1 MTIDAD
7 TCTGCKKCITSIG
20 CPGIGFDEGLRGPKS
35 GTRGQAFVDTGLCDG
50 CGLCTQVC
58 PFDAIQ
64 GAVGFGGAAPVEPTI
79 YAPNPDPF
87 QTGPISGLTFS
98 GEELECGGDASGR
111 RGCPMI
117 DILLAGV
124 GGQGTVL
131 AAKVLAQ
138 AAQSKGWQVRTAE
151 TIGMAQRGGNV
162 TSHVRMGSNGE
173 AVYSPLI
180 TPGTAD
186 VVIALEPGEAARAL
200 PFLAPGGVLVTA
212 TTAIQ
217 PVTAAL
223 SSTPYR
229 AGDVVAAL
237 ANSLQAE
244 ASREQAAEVAIA
256 PNAKANTQDAEAPGV
271 EGYPVPLFVPV
282 DDEALVREAGASSRK
297 SLNMML
303 LAVAVAQ
310 GRVPLT
316 VDELKDAVRAR
327 VKPQFV
333 AMNLAAIDTAVA
345 NFG

>member
-1 MTIDAD
+1 
-7 TCTGCKKCITSIG
+7 
-20 CPGIGFDEGLRGPKS
+20 
-35 GTRGQAFVDTGLCDG
+35 
-50 CGLCTQVC
+50 
-58 PFDAIQ
+58 
-64 GAVGFGGAAPVEPTI
+64 
-79 YAPNPDPF
+79 
-87 QTGPISGLTFS
+87 
-98 GEELECGGDASGR
+98 
-111 RGCPMI
+111 MI

-186 VVIALEPGEAARAL
+186 MVIALEPGEAARAL
-200 PFLAPGGVLVTA
+200 PYLAPGGVLVTA

-223 SSTPYR
+223 ASQPYR

-244 ASREQAAEVAIA
+244 ASREQAAETVA
-256 PNAKANTQDAEAPGV
+256 TTSQDTNAPGV
-271 EGYPVPLFVPV
+271 EGYPVPLFIPV
-282 DDEALVREAGASSRK
+282 DDEALVREAGAGSRK

-316 VDELKDAVRAR
+316 VDELKDAVRAC

>member
-1 MTIDAD
+1 
-7 TCTGCKKCITSIG
+7 
-20 CPGIGFDEGLRGPKS
+20 
-35 GTRGQAFVDTGLCDG
+35 
-50 CGLCTQVC
+50 
-58 PFDAIQ
+58 
-64 GAVGFGGAAPVEPTI
+64 
-79 YAPNPDPF
+79 
-87 QTGPISGLTFS
+87 
-98 GEELECGGDASGR
+98 
-111 RGCPMI
+111 MI

-173 AVYSPLI
+173 AVFSPLI

-186 VVIALEPGEAARAL
+186 MVIALEPGEAARAL

-212 TTAIQ
+212 TTTIQ
-217 PVTAAL
+217 SVTAAL
-223 SSTPYR
+223 SSMPYR

-237 ANSLQAE
+237 ANTLQAE
-244 ASREQAAEVAIA
+244 AMREQAAEAAVGLGPAQAAAGGDDTPASSQGTAQIA
-256 PNAKANTQDAEAPGV
+256 GQDAQAPGV

-282 DDEALVREAGASSRK
+282 DDEALVREAGKGGRK
-297 SLNMML
+297 ALNMML

-316 VDELKDAVRAR
+316 VNELKEAVEAC

-333 AMNLAAIDTAVA
+333 AMNLAAIDTAVEVY
-345 NFG
+345 G

>member
-1 MTIDAD
+1 
-7 TCTGCKKCITSIG
+7 
-20 CPGIGFDEGLRGPKS
+20 
-35 GTRGQAFVDTGLCDG
+35 
-50 CGLCTQVC
+50 
-58 PFDAIQ
+58 
-64 GAVGFGGAAPVEPTI
+64 
-79 YAPNPDPF
+79 
-87 QTGPISGLTFS
+87 
-98 GEELECGGDASGR
+98 
-111 RGCPMI
+111 MI

-173 AVYSPLI
+173 AVFSPLI

-186 VVIALEPGEAARAL
+186 MVIALEPGEAARAL

-212 TTAIQ
+212 TAAIQ

-223 SSTPYR
+223 ASQPYR

-244 ASREQAAEVAIA
+244 APHEQTAAAADAAEEAAMSLDAADGAIA
-256 PNAKANTQDAEAPGV
+256 IKDTEAPGV
-271 EGYPVPLFVPV
+271 DGYPVPLFIPV
-282 DDEALVREAGASSRK
+282 DDEALVANLGAGSRK

-310 GRVPLT
+310 GRIPLT
-316 VDELKDAVRAR
+316 VAELKAAVQAC

-333 AMNLAAIDTAVA
+333 AMNLEAIDHAA
-345 NFG
+345 DAYG

>member
-1 MTIDAD
+1 
-7 TCTGCKKCITSIG
+7 
-20 CPGIGFDEGLRGPKS
+20 
-35 GTRGQAFVDTGLCDG
+35 
-50 CGLCTQVC
+50 
-58 PFDAIQ
+58 
-64 GAVGFGGAAPVEPTI
+64 
-79 YAPNPDPF
+79 
-87 QTGPISGLTFS
+87 
-98 GEELECGGDASGR
+98 
-111 RGCPMI
+111 MI

-138 AAQSKGWQVRTAE
+138 AAQNKGWQVRTAE

-173 AVYSPLI
+173 AVFSPLI

-186 VVIALEPGEAARAL
+186 IVIALEPGEAARAL

-223 SSTPYR
+223 SSQPYR
-229 AGDVVAAL
+229 AGDAVAAL

-244 ASREQAAEVAIA
+244 ASREAAAEAGRETVLAASNTVGSSCHPKRSAEGAESKDLPSID
-256 PNAKANTQDAEAPGV
+256 ANAPGV

-316 VDELKDAVRAR
+316 VDELKDAVRAC